1 MHALSLADTG
11 SRPGTTGIFS
21 RGVVEVKVEKATD
34 LDDALN
40 EAVALMLEGAAKR
53 KNGILVT
60 RMGVGRYIV
69 QEHPEV
75 PIGLIR
81 ERYV

>member
-11 SRPGTTGIFS
+11 SRPGTTGIS
-21 RGVVEVKVEKATD
+21 RGVVEVNVEKATD